1 VDRALAR
8 RCDPSAPRD
17 REAPRRRAR
26 SRLSASAHEPR
37 ELVVERDGLRVA
49 ALDWGGDGE
58 PLVLLHPNGFC
69 AGLFDPLARRLTDR
83 FRPIAVDLRGHG
95 GTDTPTEVPEGFAFD
110 RMAADVGAVLDHL
123 GVAEH
128 VALGE
133 SLGGGVATMLDALR
147 PGSIRRLL
155 LCEAIAFDPAV
166 LAADRPAA
174 AGAPDG
180 APRNFMADTARR
192 RRAVWS
198 DRETVRASYG
208 SRPPLDALAPEAL
221 AAYVR
226 WGFVDRP
233 DGQIEL
239 ACAPET
245 EATIFEVSGGGQGVL
260 GAWEHLGR
268 TATEVVVVH
277 GDASMLPAPWF
288 RAQAGQVGR
297 PPVVVSGGHFFVQE
311 DTARAEELVRTYLG
325 DGHLA

>member
-1 VDRALAR
+1 MPVPVD
-8 RCDPSAPRD
+8 PAPV
-17 REAPRRRAR
+17 
-26 SRLSASAHEPR
+26 
-37 ELVVERDGLRVA
+37 VVERDGLRIA
-49 ALDWGGDGE
+49 ALDWGGAGE

-95 GTDTPTEVPEGFAFD
+95 GTETPTEVPEGFAFD
-110 RMAADVGAVLDHL
+110 RMAADVGAVLDRL
-123 GVAEH
+123 DVAEC

-133 SLGGGVATMLDALR
+133 SLGGGVAAMLDALR

-166 LAADRPAA
+166 HAADRPRAPGGGDAA
-174 AGAPDG
+174 DG
-180 APRNFMADTARR
+180 RRNFMADSARR

-198 DRETVRASYG
+198 DRATVRASYG

-221 AAYVR
+221 AAYVQ

-233 DGQIEL
+233 DGQVEL

-268 TATEVVVVH
+268 TTTEVVVVH

-288 RAQAGQVGR
+288 RAQAEQVGR
-297 PPVVVSGGHFFVQE
+297 PPVVVAGGHFFVQE
-311 DTARAEELVRTYLG
+311 DTARAEDLVRTYLG